1 MTVPCARVEAGL
13 LLKELHAN
21 GGISSNHFVMQLLSD
36 LINKKVTTG
45 NMPDVSAW
53 GTAFLA
59 GLQTGVYVNIEAIKQ
74 LNAEKQY
81 FKPADDGEAVKNYTH
96 WQKLIHHGYANH

>member
-1 MTVPCARVEAGL
+1 M
-13 LLKELHAN
+13 
-21 GGISSNHFVMQLLSD
+21 MQLLAD
-36 LINKKVTTG
+36 LINKKVTTS

-74 LNAEKQY
+74 LNAGKQY
-81 FKPADDGEAVKNYTH
+81 FKPADDGEAAKNYTH
-96 WQKLIHHGYANH
+96 WQKLIHHGYANY